1 MVKPAS
7 FSIVWDRNAL
17 DSFKEI
23 LEYLSK
29 QSAQAP
35 KIVKGAIITRLEVI
49 KNNPFITE
57 VDKLK
62 SPPDADFRA
71 FVVFSYR
78 VTYQIK
84 SEAKEIRILRIR
96 HTSREPLG
104 Y

>member
-1 MVKPAS
+1 MVKSNS
-7 FSIVWDRNAL
+7 FKIVWDRNAL
-17 DSFKEI
+17 DHFKEI
-23 LEYLSK
+23 LEFLEK
-29 QSAQAP
+29 QSKQAP
-35 KIVKGAIITRLEVI
+35 KIVKTAIIARIELI
-49 KNNPFITE
+49 KANPSITE

-62 SPPDADFRA
+62 DLPNKEFRA

-84 SEAKEIRILRIR
+84 FDTKEIRILRIR

>member
-1 MVKPAS
+1 MVKSNS
-7 FSIVWDRNAL
+7 FKIVWDRNAL
-17 DSFKEI
+17 DHFKEI
-23 LEYLSK
+23 LEYLEK
-29 QSAQAP
+29 QSTQAP
-35 KIVKGAIITRLEVI
+35 KIVKTAIIAQIELI
-49 KNNPFITE
+49 KVNPIITE

-62 SPPDADFRA
+62 DLPNKEFRA

-84 SEAKEIRILRIR
+84 VDTKEIRILRIR